1 MPALRTPRP
10 RKPAAPRAR
19 AFTLMESALAT
30 VILAVGVLALVE
42 AQSAFTRSNDWST
55 ESARAS
61 YLAMELRE
69 RLRALPRHDPQT
81 PLELDT
87 GGVVNNWGAEE
98 GADRTVPS
106 FVNYD
111 DLDDYDGASFGAGGV
126 FAGPID
132 AAGRVVPATEVDGT
146 VIVDEDGNTVPLIGW
161 SQSVSVTK
169 VDPTNPMTALAAG
182 YERAETASAPAMN
195 VDQFPV
201 RVTVTVRYQGPF
213 DAQARDMATLTWIQP

>member
-1 MPALRTPRP
+1 MPALRPPRRRRP
-10 RKPAAPRAR
+10 PVQRR

-69 RLRALPRHDPQT
+69 RLRGLPRHDPQT
-81 PLELDT
+81 PLELDM
-87 GGVVNNWGAEE
+87 GGVVNNWGPEE

-132 AAGRVVPATEVDGT
+132 AAGRIVPATEMDGT
-146 VIVDEDGNTVPLIGW
+146 VILDEEGNTVPLIGW

-169 VDPTNPMTALAAG
+169 VDPTNPMTTLAAG
-182 YERAETASAPAMN
+182 YERAATASAPAMN

-213 DAQARDMATLTWIQP
+213 DAQARDMAMLTWIQP